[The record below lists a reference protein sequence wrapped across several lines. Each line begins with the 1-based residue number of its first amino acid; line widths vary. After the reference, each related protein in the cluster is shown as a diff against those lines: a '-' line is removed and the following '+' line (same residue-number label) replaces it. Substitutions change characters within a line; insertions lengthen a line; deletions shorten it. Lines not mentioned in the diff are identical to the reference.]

1 MRSRRRPVLF
11 AVIALASAALAIVLY
26 ATDALRSQELDTV
39 DARFSI
45 RGTEQPPD
53 DLVIVKIDDVT
64 FDDLNLRWPF
74 PRSVHARAIDRISA
88 DGPKAIAYDVQFSQ
102 PSPNPKDDIAL
113 RNAISHAGKPVVLAT
128 TETDANGGTNLLAP
142 TAAGSAQVLK
152 RIGAV
157 PASALFPIDNGKT
170 LRMRYQ
176 VNKLK
181 TFGVVTAGIADDKP
195 VEPSLFD
202 GKPAWIDYYG
212 PPRTIKSVS
221 LSRVVQDKLP
231 KGFFHDKVVV
241 IGPTAPSLQDLHP
254 TSTTGDD
261 LMSGAEIQANAI
273 QNVRRSL
280 PLAEIAGWLD
290 VVLIVLLAL
299 LAPLAMI
306 RFGPAL
312 TALIALAGGALY
324 VVAAQRAFNSDWIIP
339 VVYPLAGLVVATVAS
354 LAIET
359 VLGAIDR
366 AVVRDRFARF
376 VPKAVVDDVLARTDD
391 DLRLGGEERIAT
403 VLFSDVR
410 GFTTFSESRP
420 PDEVI
425 GILNR
430 YLAEMTD
437 AILAHGGT
445 LVSYMGDGIMAVFG
459 APIPQDDHADRA
471 LSAARE
477 MLGSRLD
484 GFNRWMIREQGVG
497 EGFRM
502 GVGLNSGSVM
512 SGMVG
517 SDDRL
522 EYTAIGDTTNT
533 AARLEGM
540 TKGTPHQLF
549 VADSTKESLTADP
562 GDLVFVDEFPVRGRE
577 ATIKVFS
584 IPNGGGPSEPASGE
598 EPESRSGDAPG
609 VAAS

>member
-1 MRSRRRPVLF
+1 MRGSRQRLILF
-11 AVIALASAALAIVLY
+11 GVVALLSAGLPIVFY
-26 ATDALRSQELDTV
+26 ATDRLQGLELDSIKT
-39 DARFSI
+39 RFAV
-45 RGTEQPPD
+45 RGTEEPPE
-53 DLVIVKIDDVT
+53 DLVVVEIDDVT
-64 FDDLNLRWPF
+64 SSVLNLRWPF
-74 PRSVHARAIDRISA
+74 PRRIHARVIDRIVA
-88 DGPKAIAYDVQFSQ
+88 DGPKAIAYDVEFLGASTRE
-102 PSPNPKDDIAL
+102 DDAAL
-113 RNAISHAGKPVVLAT
+113 RNAVLDARGRVVLAA
-128 TETDANGGTNLLAP
+128 TETDLQGRTNLLGGDA
-142 TAAGSAQVLK
+142 VVRL
-152 RIGAV
+152 IGAR
-157 PASALFPIDNGKT
+157 PASALFPIDSGGT

-176 VNKLK
+176 INKLK
-181 TFGVVTAGIADDKP
+181 TFGVVTAEVADGKAL
-195 VEPSLFD
+195 EPSLFD
-202 GKPAWIDYYG
+202 GEPAWIDYYG
-212 PPRTIKSVS
+212 PPRTIRSVS
-221 LSRVVQDKLP
+221 LSRVYLGKLP
-231 KGFFHDKVVV
+231 KGFFRGKVVV

-261 LMSGAEIQANAI
+261 LMAGAEIQANAI
-273 QNVRRSL
+273 QTVRRGL
-280 PLAEIAGWLD
+280 PLSEVPGWLD
-290 VVLIVLLAL
+290 VMLIAVLGLVG
-299 LAPLAMI
+299 PLGMV
-306 RFGPAL
+306 RFGPLRA
-312 TALIALAGGALY
+312 TLIAALVAGGFAIG
-324 VVAAQRAFNSDWIIP
+324 AQLAFNGGHIVP
-339 VVYPLAGLVVATVAS
+339 GVYPLGALALGLVGS

-391 DLRLGGEERIAT
+391 DLRLGGEQRVAT

-425 GILNR
+425 EVLNR
-430 YLAEMTD
+430 YLSEMTA

-477 MLGSRLD
+477 MLGPRLE
-484 GFNRWMIREQGVG
+484 GFNRWVREQGVG

-540 TKGTPHQLF
+540 TKDTPHQLF
-549 VADSTKESLTADP
+549 FADSTRQSLAAEP
-562 GDLVFVDEFPVRGRE
+562 PDLVFVDEFPVRGRE
-577 ATIKVFS
+577 AKIRVFS
-584 IPNGGGPSEPASGE
+584 IAELGGAPRAGASREASEA
-598 EPESRSGDAPG
+598 API
-609 VAAS
+609 

>member
-1 MRSRRRPVLF
+1 MRGSRQRLILF
-11 AVIALASAALAIVLY
+11 GVVALLSAGLPIAFY
-26 ATDALRSQELDTV
+26 ATDRLQGLELDSIKT
-39 DARFSI
+39 RFAV
-45 RGTEQPPD
+45 RGTEEPPE
-53 DLVIVKIDDVT
+53 DLVVVEIDDVT
-64 FDDLNLRWPF
+64 SSELNLRWPF
-74 PRSVHARAIDRISA
+74 PRRIHARVIDRIVA
-88 DGPKAIAYDVQFSQ
+88 DGPKAVAYDVEFLGASTRE
-102 PSPNPKDDIAL
+102 DDAAL
-113 RNAISHAGKPVVLAT
+113 RNAVLDARGRVVLAA
-128 TETDANGGTNLLAP
+128 TETDLQGRTNLLGGDA
-142 TAAGSAQVLK
+142 VVRL
-152 RIGAV
+152 IGAR
-157 PASALFPIDNGKT
+157 PASALFPIDSGGT

-176 VNKLK
+176 INKLK
-181 TFGVVTAGIADDKP
+181 TFGVVTAEVADGKAL
-195 VEPSLFD
+195 EPSLFD
-202 GKPAWIDYYG
+202 GEPAWIDYYG
-212 PPRTIKSVS
+212 PPRTIRSVS
-221 LSRVVQDKLP
+221 LSRVYLGKLP
-231 KGFFHDKVVV
+231 KGFFRGKVVV

-261 LMSGAEIQANAI
+261 LMAGAEIQANAI
-273 QNVRRSL
+273 QTVRRGL
-280 PLAEIAGWLD
+280 PLSEVPGWLD
-290 VVLIVLLAL
+290 VMLIAVLGLVG
-299 LAPLAMI
+299 PLGMV
-306 RFGPAL
+306 RFGPLRA
-312 TALIALAGGALY
+312 TLIAALVAGGFAIG
-324 VVAAQRAFNSDWIIP
+324 AQLAFNGGHIVP
-339 VVYPLAGLVVATVAS
+339 AVYPLGALALGLVGS

-391 DLRLGGEERIAT
+391 DLRLGGEQRVAT

-425 GILNR
+425 EVLNR
-430 YLAEMTD
+430 YLSEMTA

-477 MLGSRLD
+477 MLGPRLE
-484 GFNRWMIREQGVG
+484 GFNRWVREQGVG

-540 TKGTPHQLF
+540 TKDTPHQLF
-549 VADSTKESLTADP
+549 FADSTRQSLAAEP
-562 GDLVFVDEFPVRGRE
+562 SDLVFVDEFPVRGRE
-577 ATIKVFS
+577 AKIRVFS
-584 IPNGGGPSEPASGE
+584 IAELGGAPAAGASREASEA
-598 EPESRSGDAPG
+598 API
-609 VAAS
+609 